1 MRLGPGCP
9 DVPLALSLVAW
20 DGQEVGCCTSS
31 TVTLGRLA
39 SCRSAFVELTL

>member
-20 DGQEVGCCTSS
+20 DSQEVGCCSLFH
-31 TVTLGRLA
+31 VTLGRLA